1 MAVEVVGTDLPI
13 IENGSELNESVVNE
27 KVDITFGTHGVD
39 EPVKGE
45 VNNVSESNVPKDA
58 VDEWP
63 EPKQIHSFYIV
74 RYRALEDQNLKA
86 KLDVAEKELQKKNQ
100 ARLQI
105 VEKIR
110 AKRVSYGNEFALTN
124 LMMDDVENA
133 YADRS
138 QLIAQLRS
146 LGVENKQFRSI
157 MDEKRKEMEPLQQA
171 LGKLRGAPGGGERGP
186 GICSSEQELNDL
198 IKSYQYRI
206 QHESIPLTEEKQI
219 LREIKQLEGTRQ
231 KVIANAA
238 ERARIQDSMG
248 EKDAI
253 QGQVKLIGV
262 DLDGVRKEKQVIN
275 AKLKQLDEEKL
286 AIEKDIS
293 VLEDELTAVTEKRDK
308 TFETIRDMRKQREEG
323 FFIDFS
329 LYLRIFLVQEFPILP
344 KNRTLLTKA
353 KVLASNKDVDAL
365 KELSETE
372 VEKFMSLWNSNKAF
386 RDDYERRILPS
397 LDMRQLS
404 KDGRLRN
411 PGEKPLV
418 VIETPTT
425 SGTEVVKTS
434 AKQTPKVDVVSP
446 AQVDASSEQKAQKAK
461 SAKNPK
467 EGNKKTEITLEKTDQ
482 VDKEEFFSTDKSKE
496 TSLPKRDEVDET
508 KLKEL
513 RREEEIAKR
522 NEAEERKKK
531 QAEKAAAKAAIKAQK
546 EAEKKLKEMIEREKK
561 ARKKAGAAVTA
572 VDSEEPPTEADA
584 EVAEPEKIE
593 EKIELPQ
600 KNKDRKE
607 NTIRHRGRARGQ
619 DSLPKAI
626 LKRKKATN
634 YWVWAAALAALAIVL
649 LLLVGYNYLS

>member
-1 MAVEVVGTDLPI
+1 MLQGLRFHQAAYIEYHGCGGCRTDLPI

-110 AKRVSYGNEFALTN
+110 AKRERICPTN

-293 VLEDELTAVTEKRDK
+293 VLEDELTANSP
-308 TFETIRDMRKQREEG
+308 FYQ
-323 FFIDFS
+323 
-329 LYLRIFLVQEFPILP
+329 
-344 KNRTLLTKA
+344 NRTLLTKA

-522 NEAEERKKK
+522 NQAEERKKK
-531 QAEKAAAKAAIKAQK
+531 QAEK
-546 EAEKKLKEMIEREKK
+546 L
-561 ARKKAGAAVTA
+561 
-572 VDSEEPPTEADA
+572 
-584 EVAEPEKIE
+584 
-593 EKIELPQ
+593 
-600 KNKDRKE
+600 
-607 NTIRHRGRARGQ
+607 
-619 DSLPKAI
+619 LPKQQ
-626 LKRKKATN
+626 
-634 YWVWAAALAALAIVL
+634 
-649 LLLVGYNYLS
+649 